1 MPSWTTTN
9 VLPNMDDIMKGIK
22 HEAQP
27 TLVVARA
34 VASMMADSSRQ
45 GNVIYVSDGKYTEI
59 EKAVLWPAYLSF
71 KGEGN
76 PSDDE
81 VLERILALAAGQ

>member
-1 MPSWTTTN
+1 
-9 VLPNMDDIMKGIK
+9 MKGIS

-27 TLVVARA
+27 GLVVARA
-34 VASMMADSSRQ
+34 AAYLMVDASRQ
-45 GNVIYVSDGKYTEI
+45 GNVIYVSDGKYKEI
-59 EKAVLWPAYLSF
+59 EKAVLGPAYESI

-81 VLERILALAAGQ
+81 ILKRILGLAGE

>member
-1 MPSWTTTN
+1 MEGVS
-9 VLPNMDDIMKGIK
+9 

-27 TLVVARA
+27 GLVVARA
-34 VASMMADSSRQ
+34 AAYLMVDASRQ
-45 GNVIYVSDGKYTEI
+45 GNVIYVSDGTYKEI
-59 EKAVLWPAYLSF
+59 EKAVLWPAYESI

-81 VLERILALAAGQ
+81 ILKRIFGLAGQ

>member
-1 MPSWTTTN
+1 MED
-9 VLPNMDDIMKGIK
+9 LMKAIS

-34 VASMMADSSRQ
+34 AAYLMVDASRHGD
-45 GNVIYVSDGKYTEI
+45 VIYVSDGKYTEI
-59 EKAVLWPAYLSF
+59 EKGVLWPAYLSI

-81 VLERILALAAGQ
+81 VLARMSGLAGK

>member
-1 MPSWTTTN
+1 
-9 VLPNMDDIMKGIK
+9 MKAIS
-22 HEAQP
+22 HQSQP

-34 VASMMADSSRQ
+34 AAYLMVDTSRN
-45 GNVIYVSDGKYTEI
+45 GEVVYVSDGKYKEI
-59 EKAVLWPAYLSF
+59 EKAVLWPAYKTI

-81 VLERILALAAGQ
+81 ILERILGLAGP